1 MHKRMEI
8 TKKVIKE
15 ELTLLKN
22 IELAA
27 FVGNVW
33 RENNLRDID
42 LLVIVGE
49 KNNLVKAL
57 KSLTASFN
65 KTKKKVAEKNVV
77 LGCYSTYKLKNID
90 YFLANIK
97 NKEERYLQLHLLVY
111 PSFDTLQRWE
121 PLEMVESFY
130 ETSVVIIGNRDSI
143 VKNSYSKDRATS
155 NPLVQN
161 YEYLLWSLI
170 ETYTSA
176 TLSEISE
183 EMLIQDALYRLNY
196 VVRIYCI
203 EEIRN
208 KLKSTNLNELN
219 YWEKIYQ
226 IGNKINNVVVS
237 DLAEKI
243 HTLNSKKTISL
254 KDIIQNMEIV
264 LDILEKRRKE
274 LW

>member
-143 VKNSYSKDRATS
+143 VK
-155 NPLVQN
+155 
-161 YEYLLWSLI
+161 
-170 ETYTSA
+170 
-176 TLSEISE
+176 EISE